1 MEAKRIQ
8 IQDATLIGDWQEVQ
22 DVQASTI
29 TKNDADTD
37 MLDGMLVR
45 GYETKFGATN
55 ENGERYAKGAI
66 DDFIERYFVGNG
78 LNLPV
83 DIQHIQDLEHLAGRV
98 IYAESNSTGFYFV
111 AYIPRTY
118 KNYAVV
124 RDLLKNGILQGFS
137 KCGYATDYEWRTDEN
152 GNEYM
157 QINKIDIVS
166 VSLVATPA
174 NGVAFEKMQETRNAL
189 RFKAEN
195 KETGEAG
202 NGIDYMFN

>member
-1 MEAKRIQ
+1 MNKIAIQ
-8 IQDATLIGDWQEVQ
+8 NATLIGDWDEVQ
-22 DVQASTI
+22 GVQASTI
-29 TKNDADTD
+29 TKNDSDTD
-37 MLDGMLVR
+37 MLDGILVR
-45 GYETKFGATN
+45 GYETKFGETN
-55 ENGERYAKGAI
+55 ENGERYANGAI
-66 DDFIERYFVGNG
+66 DDFIERYFVAHN

-83 DIQHIQDLEHLAGRV
+83 DIQHMQDLDHLAGRV

-111 AYIPRTY
+111 AYIPSTF

-137 KCGYATDYEWRTDEN
+137 KCGWATDYEWRTDEN
-152 GNEYM
+152 GNDYM

-174 NGVAFEKMQETRNAL
+174 NAVPFEKTQEVQNAL

-195 KETGEAG
+195 KAKDEAG